1 MHTVIASIVSVVLSA
16 TALGPFQVQP
26 GFSGTSLAIAPASAF
41 VGGLAPMPGGHLAMF
56 DGSSVV
62 EIDPATGVI
71 VRVMFTPA
79 AFTFGSFLALD
90 PTSTFLVFGESSNG
104 TLTRIPL
111 DGSPASHLATVQFNY
126 DGAFDAGGA
135 LFVAH
140 GNVTFTGTNL
150 VRIDVD
156 TGAVQ
161 TIASLPGPSGPIA
174 IDGAGNVLY
183 GVNSPAFPAPP
194 GSGSIVAFSAA
205 QVAGAP
211 AGGVLTDADAQ
222 VLVNGLNA
230 VSDLVVDAEG
240 DWIVSDSIYGTV
252 TEFEANGVVASIL
265 GVPTAANVS
274 VTYLA
279 FVDDGATHAAT
290 FDAFQPAA
298 GGELAA
304 IVSDFATTN
313 ELHSIRP
320 QRAEFEVL
328 PTNPVPIGPF
338 TVTLERAPEQGLAML
353 FAAAASS
360 SNDAI
365 VLVGDVPLFFALLPP
380 TLVQLGVV
388 PLDSGG
394 AVSLP
399 ASNPGVG
406 ASIAVQAVVFDAT
419 LTARGTSQVLDLGL
433 Q

>member
-71 VRVMFTPA
+71 VRVMLTPA

-126 DGAFDAGGA
+126 DGAFDARGA

-211 AGGVLTDADAQ
+211 ASGVLTDADA
-222 VLVNGLNA
+222 
-230 VSDLVVDAEG
+230 
-240 DWIVSDSIYGTV
+240 
-252 TEFEANGVVASIL
+252 
-265 GVPTAANVS
+265 
-274 VTYLA
+274 
-279 FVDDGATHAAT
+279 
-290 FDAFQPAA
+290 
-298 GGELAA
+298 
-304 IVSDFATTN
+304 
-313 ELHSIRP
+313 
-320 QRAEFEVL
+320 
-328 PTNPVPIGPF
+328 
-338 TVTLERAPEQGLAML
+338 
-353 FAAAASS
+353 
-360 SNDAI
+360 
-365 VLVGDVPLFFALLPP
+365 
-380 TLVQLGVV
+380 
-388 PLDSGG
+388 
-394 AVSLP
+394 
-399 ASNPGVG
+399 
-406 ASIAVQAVVFDAT
+406 
-419 LTARGTSQVLDLGL
+419 
-433 Q
+433 